1 MVSDNYP
8 RGEWFEVGELP
19 DEQVVSAREIHVP
32 PDDWWKKGVE
42 IIRDGQVG
50 RWDGSEWVWTP
61 EETP

>member
-1 MVSDNYP
+1 MAENYL

-19 DEQVVSAREIHVP
+19 DGKVVSAREIHVP

-50 RWDGSEWVWTP
+50 RWVDGAWQWSP